1 MNASSNL
8 GEEEVEEYHL
18 DLEDVGEYDLDL
30 EEVEEYDMDL
40 DGFEHMKSSCQQFES
55 TWVRKQKTSP
65 VESGCNKKD
74 GSELTSRTKFS
85 KTIRKPPKKKKP
97 YRVRER

>member
-1 MNASSNL
+1 M
-8 GEEEVEEYHL
+8 EEYHL

-55 TWVRKQKTSP
+55 TWVCKQKTSP

-74 GSELTSRTKFS
+74 GSEFTSRKNFS
-85 KTIRKPPKKKKP
+85 KTTRKPPKKKKP